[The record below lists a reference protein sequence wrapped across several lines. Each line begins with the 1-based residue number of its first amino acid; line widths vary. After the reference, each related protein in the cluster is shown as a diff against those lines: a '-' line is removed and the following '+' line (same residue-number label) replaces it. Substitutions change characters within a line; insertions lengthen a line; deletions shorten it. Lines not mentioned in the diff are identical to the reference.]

1 MADSTTL
8 IAHKGA
14 RIVTREQAST
24 DNRDLREHPRRR
36 LRF

>member
-24 DNRDLREHPRRR
+24 DAHIGFQSLM
-36 LRF
+36 